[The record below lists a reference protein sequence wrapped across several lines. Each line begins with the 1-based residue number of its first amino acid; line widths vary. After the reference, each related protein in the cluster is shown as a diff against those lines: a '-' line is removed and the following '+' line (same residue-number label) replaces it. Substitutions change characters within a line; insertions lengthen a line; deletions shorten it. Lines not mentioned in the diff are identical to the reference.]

1 MQAHFAWLCCP
12 GRQHKAPQEQS
23 FAGTGSEWGGGGQR
37 LRHRRRAGSNVEERL
52 RRGHASENSTHS
64 FGSRSL
70 YKKSRGLCSISVRLA
85 WAPGFTPPPA
95 GTEKCPLVT
104 VNPRKLF
111 PSSQIS
117 LSIPARRMEETYI
130 YQVFIS
136 KATVEFFSLYP
147 FMQFH
152 LVVGYSGNHKGSSK
166 KKWEKDIKIPPG
178 NFESWQPPLGKIWI
192 GETRLLP
199 LLGSSPCS
207 PLHPNHSRLL
217 S

>member
-1 MQAHFAWLCCP
+1 MQAYFAWLCCS

-23 FAGTGSEWGGGGQR
+23 FTGTGIEWGGDGQM
-37 LRHRRRAGSNVEERL
+37 LRDRRRAGSKVEEHL

-64 FGSRSL
+64 FVNWSL
-70 YKKSRGLCSISVRLA
+70 YKKSQGLCSILIKLA
-85 WAPGFTPPPA
+85 WSPGFTPPPA

-104 VNPRKLF
+104 INPRKLF

-147 FMQFH
+147 FMQLH
-152 LVVGYSGNHKGSSK
+152 LVVEYSGNHKGSSK
-166 KKWEKDIKIPPG
+166 KK
-178 NFESWQPPLGKIWI
+178 QGK
-192 GETRLLP
+192 ET
-199 LLGSSPCS
+199 
-207 PLHPNHSRLL
+207 
-217 S
+217 